1 MMCCEVVVDRNSIFG
16 HVTTTLVVL
25 QSHFEYPKGALG
37 SSEMNYFPKNH
48 EKVDFF
54 VLLKNDSPSHGTSR
68 NTIGCVVRSVFSEK
82 IAIFGT
88 PRGPLGSSEMNY
100 FWKIMKKSCVFFVL
114 KTILPCMGPRELPLD
129 VLSEVY
135 ILINLRFFVP
145 PGAPG

>member
-54 VLLKNDSPSHGTSR
+54 F
-68 NTIGCVVRSVFSEK
+68 FSQKRFALAWDLEK
-82 IAIFGT
+82 YHWMCR
-88 PRGPLGSSEMNY
+88 P
-100 FWKIMKKSCVFFVL
+100 KC
-114 KTILPCMGPRELPLD
+114 IL
-129 VLSEVY
+129 
-135 ILINLRFFVP
+135 
-145 PGAPG
+145 